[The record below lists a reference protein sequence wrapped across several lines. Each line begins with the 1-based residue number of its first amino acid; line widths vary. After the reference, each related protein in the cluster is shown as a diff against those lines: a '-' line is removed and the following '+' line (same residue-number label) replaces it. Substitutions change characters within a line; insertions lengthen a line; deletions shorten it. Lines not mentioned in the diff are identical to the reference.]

1 MVPVV
6 HHNTG
11 EHMKHLL
18 IFAAFTAS
26 AANAQSFVSAAGE
39 AVRSGSGEPWQVASW
54 QAPMRRALSAEVLF
68 DFDGNELRGEGRKV
82 LDDLAQR
89 LTAAGAIE
97 RVTATAHADRLGHAT
112 YNLGLSARRA
122 YAVRD
127 YLVEKGVPA
136 AAIRIDV
143 AGAAA
148 GSAVCDDLGEE
159 TGRNVKLVACLQPDR
174 RVAIEAR

>member
-1 MVPVV
+1 
-6 HHNTG
+6 
-11 EHMKHLL
+11 MKHLL
-18 IFAAFTAS
+18 IFAAFTAG
-26 AANAQSFVSAAGE
+26 AANAQSHVSAAGE
-39 AVRSGSGEPWQVASW
+39 SVRSGSGEPWQVASW
-54 QAPMRRALSAEVLF
+54 EPKPAAAAAAPMRRALSAEVLF

-136 AAIRIDV
+136 SAIRIDV

-148 GSAVCDDLGEE
+148 GSAVCEDLGEE